1 MKIKLTPIEIYQAGV
16 VGLARRID
24 SIKKGLTNKV
34 PSDAHQWQVDIE
46 GALAEMAVAKGINR
60 YAGLTIG
67 NYGGADVDRFHVR
80 HSQRPDACLIVRPE
94 DDADAWYVL
103 VTGLEGEYVVHGHI
117 HGRDTRQREWWRE
130 PNNRPG
136 AWFVPQA
143 ALTAFV

>member
-1 MKIKLTPIEIYQAGV
+1 MNVKLTSMEILQAGM

-24 SIKKGLTNKV
+24 SIKKNLSNRAPGEN
-34 PSDAHQWQVDIE
+34 QWQIDIE
-46 GALAEMAVAKGINR
+46 GALAEMAVAKAINR
-60 YAGLTIG
+60 YGALTIG

-80 HSQRPDACLIVRPE
+80 HSQRPDGCLIVRPE
-94 DDADAWYVL
+94 DKLDAWYAL

-117 HGRDTRQREWWRE
+117 HGREARQREWWRE
-130 PNNRPG
+130 PNGRPG